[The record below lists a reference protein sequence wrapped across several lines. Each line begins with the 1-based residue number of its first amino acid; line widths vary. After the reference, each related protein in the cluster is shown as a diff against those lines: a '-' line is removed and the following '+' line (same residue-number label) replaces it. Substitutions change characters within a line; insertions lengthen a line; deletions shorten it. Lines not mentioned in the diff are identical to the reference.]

1 MFLRTGCPLP
11 DGIDLVQEQFCEKW
25 MSLADTMAAALD
37 VDIRNAGW
45 HFMWLEGTYSR
56 LGAGRTVESAI
67 GKAVALALNQ
77 VNGRFNAAELD
88 SINVRKY
95 PGFLVAKVTLH
106 ARHIQQ
112 AATLGHLD
120 EMTIQPVP
128 AR

>member
-1 MFLRTGCPLP
+1 MFLRTACTLP

-25 MSLADTMAAALD
+25 LSVADTTAAALD
-37 VDIRNAGW
+37 VFIRNAGW
-45 HFMWLEGTYSR
+45 HFMWLEGPYSR
-56 LGAGRTVESAI
+56 LSAGRTAESAI
-67 GKAVALALNQ
+67 AKAMMLALNQ
-77 VNGRFNAAELD
+77 VKERFNAAELD

-112 AATLGHLD
+112 AATLGPVQ
-120 EMTIQPVP
+120 ETTIRR